1 MFNKFIGVSLIQCNH
16 LDCNEMVTMPRWK
29 LLFKKLKNWIIF
41 RTTWVLIYC
50 PEHRELHTGGKHD
63 DDDPDTN
70 PGIQEK
76 YNSDK

>member
-1 MFNKFIGVSLIQCNH
+1 
-16 LDCNEMVTMPRWK
+16 MPRWK